1 MQKLLNWLSIKK
13 MLEAY
18 SQYGVT
24 AEMVQL
30 RYQCRI
36 EAIRPAQFFELRKI
50 YTSIKDGMSK
60 ASDWFAVPE
69 TKPDTRSN
77 LNDIVGQ
84 PEQPSQPTAET
95 NSGEGKPVNDEE
107 LLL

>member
-1 MQKLLNWLSIKK
+1 

-36 EAIRPAQFFELRKI
+36 EAIRPAQFLELRKI

-69 TKPDTRSN
+69 TKPNTRSD

-84 PEQPSQPTAET
+84 PEQPPQTAAT
-95 NSGEGKPVNDEE
+95 ANSSEGQPVNDEE
-107 LLL
+107 LPL

>member
-1 MQKLLNWLSIKK
+1 

-36 EAIRPAQFFELRKI
+36 EAIRPAQFLELRKI

-69 TKPDTRSN
+69 TKPDTRSD

-84 PEQPSQPTAET
+84 HEQPPQTAAKA
-95 NSGEGKPVNDEE
+95 NSSEGQPVNDEE
-107 LLL
+107 LPL